1 MLLATVFALAAA
13 ALHAGW
19 NLRVKTSG
27 DRFVALGGSSSRPAP
42 CAPRALSSPGCRTR
56 DAWPWLAL
64 SGCIHVAYVVC
75 LARAYGA
82 GDFSLAY
89 PLARGGGAMVAAIGG
104 VAFLDDRLT
113 VLGYVAILVITGG
126 LVSFVR
132 PGTSW
137 DSIRWALRGGG
148 ADRLLHA
155 RRRGGR
161 PADRGGRLRARHV
174 RGPPRSRCRPG
185 ASPPVTSPTSGGPGG
200 LVASAPHQRPGR
212 GGGLR
217 AGALRRAVG
226 AGRLRHRAARVVGR
240 AGGRRRD
247 GATSPRAS
255 AAPAW
260 RRRRWSS
267 PASSSSSSPAELA
280 PSSLPAPA
288 RPPATG
294 KADCLGVP

>member
-19 NLRVKTSG
+19 NLRVKASG
-27 DRFVALGGSSSRPAP
+27 DRFVALWGQFLTAGAVCAAGLVLTGLPA
-42 CAPRALSSPGCRTR
+42 R

-64 SGCIHVAYVVC
+64 SACIHVGYVVC

-137 DSIRWALRGGG
+137 DSIRWALLVAVLIGCYTLADAVGRPAHRGRSPTCSPPSWRTVDHRVGVG
-148 ADRLLHA
+148 ARDGSPRQPPAVVAASWRAHLTSGLASAAAYGLVLYAVRWAPVGYVTALRESSVVLAAVAGMAVPRRGVRSSPAGVGDRRRHRPRPA
-155 RRRGGR
+155 RRRPLTIG
-161 PADRGGRLRARHV
+161 
-174 RGPPRSRCRPG
+174 SR
-185 ASPPVTSPTSGGPGG
+185 
-200 LVASAPHQRPGR
+200 
-212 GGGLR
+212 
-217 AGALRRAVG
+217 
-226 AGRLRHRAARVVGR
+226 
-240 AGGRRRD
+240 
-247 GATSPRAS
+247 
-255 AAPAW
+255 
-260 RRRRWSS
+260 
-267 PASSSSSSPAELA
+267 LA
-280 PSSLPAPA
+280 PRHYSGE
-288 RPPATG
+288 R
-294 KADCLGVP
+294 